1 MSLYS
6 VEDKKQKAIGIR
18 PHWNLFKTIQDSP
31 LHLLIKESIEERLE
45 AETTINS
52 RMFGKQLLQE
62 EQEKL
67 QEYCA
72 ALSKQQVSSLY
83 GMILWNTLANR
94 EEKWQFCK
102 QPKSSPEAGSAVLY
116 FRNTQ

>member
-6 VEDKKQKAIGIR
+6 IEDKKQNPIGTR
-18 PHWNLFKTIQDSP
+18 PHWNLFKTVQDSP
-31 LHLLIKESIEERLE
+31 LHLLIKQAIEERMK

-52 RMFGKQLLQE
+52 RLFGKKLLE
-62 EQEKL
+62 AEQDTL

-72 ALSKQQVSSLY
+72 AFSKEQISSLY
-83 GMILWNTLANR
+83 GMILWNTLANH

-102 QPKSSPEAGSAVLY
+102 QEKSSPEAGSAVLY